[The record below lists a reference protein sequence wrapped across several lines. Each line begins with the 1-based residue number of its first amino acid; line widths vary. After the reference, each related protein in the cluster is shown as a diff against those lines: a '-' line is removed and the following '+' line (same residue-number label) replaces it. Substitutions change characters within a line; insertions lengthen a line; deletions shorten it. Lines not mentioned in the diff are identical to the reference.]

1 MPKITWFRQQKIL
14 TIKFK
19 FSSIRTSKIFT
30 HKSTNVERNLTI
42 WIEWMMGTEKCN
54 KFILSMK
61 EAEELGLKSLL
72 KTGY

>member
-30 HKSTNVERNLTI
+30 HESTNVEMNMDRMND
-42 WIEWMMGTEKCN
+42 
-54 KFILSMK
+54 
-61 EAEELGLKSLL
+61 
-72 KTGY
+72 GY

>member
-30 HKSTNVERNLTI
+30 HESTNVEMNMDRMND
-42 WIEWMMGTEKCN
+42 
-54 KFILSMK
+54 
-61 EAEELGLKSLL
+61 
-72 KTGY
+72 GYWEV